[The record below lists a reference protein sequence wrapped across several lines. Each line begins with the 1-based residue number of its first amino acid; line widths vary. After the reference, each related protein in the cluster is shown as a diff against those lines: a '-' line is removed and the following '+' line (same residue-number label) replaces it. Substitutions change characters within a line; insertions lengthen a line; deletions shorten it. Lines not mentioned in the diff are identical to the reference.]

1 MWEHTSYILSS
12 NALRW
17 WVIEFLSLATFQ
29 VLALSWHLFLNELID
44 LSLQLL
50 VFFLDFTLLI
60 IIACTLVILAWLLF
74 LMRFLLLLLIVQVR
88 TGSRVPVEHALL
100 FTSFFDN
107 VDFLIEEFFIVKCEV
122 AGLLGGFSTIALP
135 R

>member
-12 NALRW
+12 NALWW

-29 VLALSWHLFLNELID
+29 VLALSWHLFLDELID

-50 VFFLDFTLLI
+50 VFFLNFTLII
-60 IIACTLVILAWLLF
+60 IIACRLVILAWLLF
-74 LMRFLLLLLIVQVR
+74 LMRFLLLVLIVQVR
-88 TGSRVPVEHALL
+88 TGSRVPVKHALL

-107 VDFLIEEFFIVKCEV
+107 VENWHSVCYSRR
-122 AGLLGGFSTIALP
+122 GC
-135 R
+135 